1 MAFEQQ
7 ASEVKYAC
15 TVYNKALSSV
25 LGIMRS
31 VVCPNFLC
39 FYFFFLVTVVSGL
52 LMFLLFVSE
61 LSYYLSVDVSLF

>member
-1 MAFEQQ
+1 M
-7 ASEVKYAC
+7 KYAC
-15 TVYNKALSSV
+15 TVYDKALSSL

-39 FYFFFLVTVVSGL
+39 FYFFLVTVVSGL